1 MTNFKLLGEGN
12 TRYVPLT
19 GDGHYAP
26 MRAFGTG
33 ATRSNDKGKPD
44 YEGYISPLV
53 WQRFGSYMLEHQT
66 QADGKPRGSDN
77 WQAGMTRTAYM
88 KSMLRHVLDLRLLHR
103 GYAVTSTTIEAT
115 LCAILFNVQGMLHE
129 VLLGRSIED

>member
-1 MTNFKLLGEGN
+1 
-12 TRYVPLT
+12 
-19 GDGHYAP
+19 
-26 MRAFGTG
+26 MREFGTG
-33 ATRSNDKGKPD
+33 ATRSNDHGKPD

-66 QADGKPRGSDN
+66 QADGKPRESDN
-77 WQAGMTRTAYM
+77 WQAGMTRSAYM
-88 KSMLRHVLDLRLLHR
+88 KSMLRHVLDLWLLHR